1 MMMPEE
7 WPIAAPAAD
16 GNVPARSAGR
26 GRLHTVRRDFFL
38 DPAKRLTEQER
49 ALMTA
54 MLHCLVGDVASAIR
68 AALPAG
74 RLAANDESDAAL
86 IEALTASGLLDEP
99 GLMALLL
106 RRADEERIATAARA
120 RSGRR
125 EARVLQGL
133 VSHEHG
139 AVAAAAMALI
149 LGRGRR
155 RDRFG
160 QCLIAFDDLSASDAE
175 SLANAVAAGLR
186 REVAGVLGAAAADLE
201 LAEASDQVIDK
212 RDEERSIESLTSALV
227 HFLDEAGGLTDELVL
242 AAANE
247 GEIAFIGEFLGRR
260 AGISTDSAMGE
271 LLSGE
276 AGYVMALLKT
286 AGTSRDFSAGLLAG
300 IGDLLGIT
308 DAGAAIALFD
318 AMSDEQ
324 AQAKRSWLTTSPT
337 YRAALERLGQ
347 GRG

>member
-1 MMMPEE
+1 MMPEE

-16 GNVPARSAGR
+16 GNAPARLAGR
-26 GRLHTVRRDFFL
+26 GRLSTVRRDFFL
-38 DPAKRLTEQER
+38 DPNKRLTEQER

-54 MLHCLVGDVASAIR
+54 MLHCLVSDVADAIR
-68 AALPAG
+68 AALPGG
-74 RLAANDESDAAL
+74 RLAANDEGDAAL
-86 IEALTASGLLDEP
+86 IETLTASGLLDEP
-99 GLMALLL
+99 GLMSLLL

-133 VSHEHG
+133 VSHDYG

-160 QCLIAFDDLSASDAE
+160 QCLVSFDDLPADSAAI
-175 SLANAVAAGLR
+175 VAHAI
-186 REVAGVLGAAAADLE
+186 AAALRSELAGSRGVAIADLE
-201 LAEASDQVIDK
+201 LAEAASNVIER
-212 RDEERSIESLTSALV
+212 RDEERGIDALTAGLV
-227 HFLDEAGGLTDELVL
+227 HFLDEGAGLTDELVL
-242 AAANE
+242 GAAHE
-247 GEIAFIGEFLGRR
+247 GEVAFVAEVLARR
-260 AGISTDSAMGE
+260 AGITTEAAIDE

-276 AGYVMALLKT
+276 PRFVMALLR
-286 AGTSRDFSAGLLAG
+286 AADVSRDLAAGLLAS
-300 IGDLLGIT
+300 IGDLIGIA

-318 AMSDEQ
+318 GMTDAEVQ
-324 AQAKRSWLTTSPT
+324 VARSWLVTNAN
-337 YRAALERLGQ
+337 YRAALDRLGQ